1 MKRVFNFLVFTAVIL
16 LFSSSVFAQSAKI
29 IDLKGKVSVKK
40 ELSAAWQEAK
50 INMLLS
56 KNAEIKTA
64 KGAICTLA
72 FDEELKNIM
81 TVKENS
87 QVKLES
93 IIPAQVFLLEGRV
106 FSLIDNLSAIQKFE
120 VRTPTAIAGAR
131 GTGFSVE
138 SLNGQTL
145 ASCYKHFVYIMGLD
159 KQGNTGEVKEL
170 SEKFGITISP
180 DGSWEGPFGLSPE
193 ALKEWQDF
201 VAYVE
206 SLRSDGQ
213 DEGDS
218 LQGLQDESKESRGD
232 DLYENRRAEEEGR
245 GKGQEPGGGGEY
257 NPKEPPR

>member
-50 INMLLS
+50 INMLLL
-56 KNAEIKTA
+56 KDAEIKTA
-64 KGAICTLA
+64 SGAICTLA

-81 TVKENS
+81 SIKENS
-87 QVKLES
+87 EVKLES
-93 IIPAQVFLLEGRV
+93 IIPAQVFLPEGRV
-106 FSLIDNLSAIQKFE
+106 FSLIDNLSAIEKFE

-145 ASCYKHFVYIMGLD
+145 ASCYKHFVYLMGLD
-159 KQGNTGEVKEL
+159 KQGNTGEIKEL
-170 SEKFGITISP
+170 AEKFGITINP
-180 DGSWEGPFGLSPE
+180 DGTWEGPLGLSPE
-193 ALKEWQDF
+193 AMKEWQDF
-201 VAYVE
+201 LGYLE
-206 SLRSDGQ
+206 SLKGDGQ

-218 LQGLQDESKESRGD
+218 LGGLQDESKESLGD
-232 DLYENRRAEEEGR
+232 SLYENRRAEEEGR
-245 GKGQEPGGGGEY
+245 EGGQIEPGQGPTGE
-257 NPKEPPR
+257 

>member
-1 MKRVFNFLVFTAVIL
+1 MKRVFNFLVFTAIIL

-29 IDLKGKVSVKK
+29 VDLKGKVSVKK

-56 KNAEIKTA
+56 KSAEIKTA
-64 KGAICTLA
+64 KDSLCTLA

-81 TVKENS
+81 TIKENS

-93 IIPAQVFLLEGRV
+93 IIPAKVFLPEGRV
-106 FSLIDNLSAIQKFE
+106 FSLIDNLSSIEKFE

-138 SLNGQTL
+138 NLNGQTL
-145 ASCYKHFVYIMGLD
+145 TSCYKHFVYVMGLD

-170 SEKFGITISP
+170 AEKFGITINP

-201 VAYVE
+201 VGYLE
-206 SLRSDGQ
+206 SLGSDGQ

-218 LQGLQDESKESRGD
+218 LGMAQDESKETLGD
-232 DLYENRRAEEEGR
+232 SLYENRRAEEEQR
-245 GKGQEPGGGGEY
+245 ETPQPPGGEGY
-257 NPKEPPR
+257 D